1 MNYNE
6 FIQGPHESWSNRG
19 LKVALKNIHLVA
31 TSLSS
36 LRCHRLN
43 SFGAD
48 RSCVLLFFSLA
59 SNNDIL
65 GFVHYFGKI
74 VALCNVPASGRS
86 HPLVIGEK
94 LGRALSN
101 KESVMWMS

>member
-19 LKVALKNIHLVA
+19 LKVALKNIHLV
-31 TSLSS
+31 TFLSS

-48 RSCVLLFFSLA
+48 RSCVLFFFL
-59 SNNDIL
+59 
-65 GFVHYFGKI
+65 
-74 VALCNVPASGRS
+74 
-86 HPLVIGEK
+86 
-94 LGRALSN
+94 
-101 KESVMWMS
+101 